1 MKSMAG
7 DDFGSTIR
15 GRGERWA
22 RRGMS
27 ALLAP
32 IMVVLLAP
40 SFVVIPMSFS
50 KSLVLSWPPQ
60 GFTLAWYAKLLA
72 SDEWVASAENSFEV
86 ALAATMIALL
96 LGVPAGLAL
105 GLRDWRGKQLVLAL
119 AMVPLVVPTIVMA
132 IGMYKVYATIGLI
145 DFWGLAVAHAMIGV
159 PFVVVTTMSAA
170 RQMNPLLPLAARSL
184 GARPFSVFLHVVL
197 PGVAIGA
204 LSGAVFAFVTSW
216 DEVVIAN
223 FLTTPTFQTIPV
235 QMWSQLT
242 QGVDP
247 TVAAMA
253 TSLFAVTM
261 SLMIASI
268 WLRRGRA

>member
-1 MKSMAG
+1 
-7 DDFGSTIR
+7 
-15 GRGERWA
+15 
-22 RRGMS
+22 
-27 ALLAP
+27 
-32 IMVVLLAP
+32 
-40 SFVVIPMSFS
+40 
-50 KSLVLSWPPQ
+50 
-60 GFTLAWYAKLLA
+60 
-72 SDEWVASAENSFEV
+72 
-86 ALAATMIALL
+86 
-96 LGVPAGLAL
+96 
-105 GLRDWRGKQLVLAL
+105 
-119 AMVPLVVPTIVMA
+119 
-132 IGMYKVYATIGLI
+132 
-145 DFWGLAVAHAMIGV
+145 
-159 PFVVVTTMSAA
+159 
-170 RQMNPLLPLAARSL
+170 
-184 GARPFSVFLHVVL
+184 VL